1 MNYVGEV
8 CQDGLAPVP
17 IEDTDTQHVV
27 TQRKNTQAN
36 NQGKILDFHTKPN
49 NNI

>member
-8 CQDGLAPVP
+8 CQDGPAPVP
-17 IEDTDTQHVV
+17 IEDTDTQHV